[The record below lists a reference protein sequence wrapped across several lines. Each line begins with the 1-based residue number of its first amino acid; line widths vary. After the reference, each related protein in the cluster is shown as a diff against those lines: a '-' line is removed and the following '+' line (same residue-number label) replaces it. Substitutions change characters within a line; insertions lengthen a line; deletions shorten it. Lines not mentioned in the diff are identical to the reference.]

1 MNFFPTGPKSIWIM
15 GKQCVRSQDKTSN
28 KQVMLFILFI
38 FWSRVSV
45 PHMQHSRKN
54 KEQICEHAF
63 PQSHTLSLKISWLEV
78 IAVPKRGV
86 WISLPDLL
94 LLGGRRGGTVA
105 EHWQRLIRADE
116 RNQRLRWW
124 ERAREDAGKP
134 RRLWWSTSES
144 EVRLAHAARFKV
156 ALHACTWLKLNSM
169 GFRKGSKV

>member
-15 GKQCVRSQDKTSN
+15 GKLCIWSQDKTSN
-28 KQVMLFILFI
+28 KQVMLFIKKI
-38 FWSRVSV
+38 WSV
-45 PHMQHSRKN
+45 PHMQHSKKKTRSKFAN
-54 KEQICEHAF
+54 ML
-63 PQSHTLSLKISWLEV
+63 SLNHTLSLKISWLEV

-116 RNQRLRWW
+116 RNQRLRWR

-134 RRLWWSTSES
+134 RRLWWTTSES
-144 EVRLAHAARFKV
+144 EVRLTHAARFKV
-156 ALHACTWLKLNSM
+156 ALHACTWLKPNSM

>member
-124 ERAREDAGKP
+124 ERRERMQVSPAGCGGPHQRARCAWLMQPDSKLHYMP
-134 RRLWWSTSES
+134 
-144 EVRLAHAARFKV
+144 AHD
-156 ALHACTWLKLNSM
+156 
-169 GFRKGSKV
+169 

>member
-15 GKQCVRSQDKTSN
+15 GKQCVWNQDKTSN
-28 KQVMLFILFI
+28 KQGMLFSF
-38 FWSRVSV
+38 FFFFFSPESSVSV
-45 PHMQHSRKN
+45 PHMQHGRKN
-54 KEQICEHAF
+54 KEQICEHAS

-86 WISLPDLL
+86 WISLSDLL

-105 EHWQRLIRADE
+105 EHWQGLIRADE

-144 EVRLAHAARFKV
+144 EVPLGSCSQIQSCITC
-156 ALHACTWLKLNSM
+156 LHMTKAQLN
-169 GFRKGSKV
+169 GI